1 MKFNYNTLNVT
12 LNPKSRSI
20 EVLLNRPEHNHA
32 INVEM
37 LFELESLFAW
47 LTSHLEVN
55 AITLSSSTNE
65 QNIFSCGFDQNEL
78 SIMSTDK
85 VQKYMVRFQKIITGM
100 LHLPQTIICDLRD
113 GASGMAIELAL
124 GSDIR
129 IASKSAKLQFNSLEN
144 GWVSCAGGT
153 GILSHLVGHSFARQW
168 TLSSKTIGQQEMT
181 SSGLVL
187 ETYSEGENTMGQL
200 LSRILKQ
207 APVARIQTK
216 GSFLEEVRPTI
227 EQTWNFESA
236 FSFAALKTSDWKKD
250 KNDEFT
256 AAREF
261 GSHVKSNHS
270 APSPTPDLQA

>member
-47 LTSHLEVN
+47 LTSHIEVN
-55 AITLSSSTNE
+55 AITISSTDNN
-65 QNIFSCGFDQNEL
+65 QNIFSSGFDQNEL
-78 SIMSTDK
+78 SIMSTEK

-113 GASGMAIELAL
+113 GAHGMAIELAL
-124 GSDIR
+124 GADIR
-129 IASKSAKLQFNSLEN
+129 VASKSSTMQFNSLEN

-153 GILSHLVGHSFARQW
+153 GLLSHLVGHGFARQW
-168 TLSSKTIGQQEMT
+168 TLSSKTIGQEQMI

-187 ETYSEGENTMGQL
+187 ETYGEGENPSAHIL
-200 LSRILKQ
+200 DKILKQ

-216 GSFLEEVRPTI
+216 GAFLEEVRPSV
-227 EQTWNFESA
+227 EQAWNFESA
-236 FSFAALKTSDWKKD
+236 FAFAALKTGDWKSD
-250 KNDEFT
+250 SEEEF
-256 AAREF
+256 ASARDF
-261 GSHVKSNHS
+261 GSNIKKNH
-270 APSPTPDLQA
+270 PTPTPDLQA